1 MRRYSFTPRGATGGR
16 IGIRAQ
22 TVMDQPY
29 AVQREAAR
37 ARRNAAIARDRTN
50 AAIAAAAMAPRQLQ
64 VYGRPNPQEIKFY
77 DTVAVAPV
85 ITNPYG
91 LYDAPNSAAAEPTAA
106 FTGITEINNVIQG
119 AGAYNRVGQKIVMQS
134 VALKMNLHALCAAV
148 GTTNGYLT
156 ARIMIIYDRQTNGAF
171 PAIGD
176 ILSANITTAPNL
188 TSGLNMA
195 KKSRF
200 SIVADQYYDFG
211 PHGTTTATVAIFRNK
226 LNLETEFGAA
236 STPAVIGDITTGSLL
251 VVAFATR
258 AGIATNY
265 CTFTDF
271 SARIRFNDA

>member
-16 IGIRAQ
+16 IGIRTTQ
-22 TVMDQPY
+22 VLDNDPY
-29 AVQREAAR
+29 RAQREAAR
-37 ARRNAAIARDRTN
+37 ARRMAAIARDRTN
-50 AAIAAAAMAPRQLQ
+50 AALAAAAPRQIQ
-64 VYGRPNPQEIKFY
+64 IYGRPNPQEIKFY
-77 DTVAVAPV
+77 DCVAVNPV

-91 LYDAPNSAAAEPTAA
+91 LYDAANSAAGEPTAA
-106 FTGITEINNVIQG
+106 FTGITEINNVVQG
-119 AGAYNRVGQKIVMQS
+119 AGAYNRVGQKIVIQS

-148 GTTNGYLT
+148 GGTNGYLT
-156 ARIMIIYDRQTNGAF
+156 ARVMIIYDRQTNGAF

-195 KKSRF
+195 RKSRF

-211 PHGTTTATVAIFRNK
+211 PNGTTTATVSIFRNR
-226 LNLETEFGAA
+226 LNLETEYGAA
-236 STPAVIGDITTGSLL
+236 STPAVIGDIATGSLL
-251 VVAFATR
+251 VVVFATR

-271 SARIRFNDA
+271 SSRIRFNDA

>member
-16 IGIRAQ
+16 IGIRATQ
-22 TVMDQPY
+22 VLENDPY
-29 AVQREAAR
+29 RVQREAAR
-37 ARRNAAIARDRTN
+37 ARRMAAIARDRTN
-50 AAIAAAAMAPRQLQ
+50 AALAAAAGGQIQ
-64 VYGRPNPQEIKFY
+64 IYGRPNPQEIKFY
-77 DTVAVAPV
+77 DCVAVNPV

-91 LYDAPNSAAAEPTAA
+91 LYDAANSAAVEPTAA
-106 FTGITEINNVIQG
+106 FTGITEINNVVQG
-119 AGAYNRVGQKIVMQS
+119 AGAYNRVGQKIVIQS

-148 GTTNGYLT
+148 GGTNGYLT
-156 ARIMIIYDRQTNGAF
+156 ARVMIIYDRQTNGAF

-195 KKSRF
+195 RKSRF

-211 PHGTTTATVAIFRNK
+211 PNGTTTATVSIFRNR
-226 LNLETEFGAA
+226 LNLETEYGAA
-236 STPAVIGDITTGSLL
+236 STPAVIGDIATGSLL
-251 VVAFATR
+251 VLAFATR

-271 SARIRFNDA
+271 SSRIRFNDA